1 MPLFAMLT
9 FLLFPMVAGAQ
20 TSDGDLDASVAEES
34 PPVQVEAEREWAP
47 SLGAHEM
54 AESAHTVGAGNKQ
67 IHLGLGQSSF
77 GLSENVDL
85 RTRIAGQFF
94 GFNAQLKWALAQTDA
109 KALSLE
115 PGVWAEWP
123 WAKMGFPSYSVGG
136 VLRHTVRVADKT
148 RLHMGLGAH
157 YDVLKVT
164 LRFSDEFV
172 AGQGFGGDWYY
183 SLTMTRAPLVFGH
196 EVEDI
201 SEGAI
206 NPGWVFSG
214 VRVPV
219 SFGVEHLSSDR
230 SSFNTVL
237 RLHPM
242 NYLNGGSWYAEFH
255 PTYVTRMGERARV
268 ALGVNFVMP
277 GNPMPI
283 ADQTLSDRVEKEQS
297 NLHIRGWEDWF
308 PTLFVAPV
316 PYVGVYW
323 AL

>member
-1 MPLFAMLT
+1 MSLFA
-9 FLLFPMVAGAQ
+9 LLALVISPLSAFAQ
-20 TSDGDLDASVAEES
+20 QGDETQSVDVSEATSVGEDAEE
-34 PPVQVEAEREWAP
+34 QTWLP

-54 AESAHTVGAGNKQ
+54 PESAHTVGAGNQQ

-77 GLSENVDL
+77 GLSDKLDL
-85 RTRIAGQFF
+85 RTRIVGQYF
-94 GFNAQLKWALAQTDA
+94 GFNAQLKWALLQTDA
-109 KALSLE
+109 KAVSLE

-136 VLRHTVRVADKT
+136 VLRHSVRVADKT
-148 RLHMGLGAH
+148 RIHMGLGAH

-196 EVEDI
+196 AVEDI
-201 SEGAI
+201 SDGAI

-214 VRVPV
+214 IRVPV
-219 SFGVEHLSSDR
+219 TVGVEHLASDR

-242 NYLNGGSWYAEFH
+242 NLLNGGGWFAELH
-255 PTYVTRMGERARV
+255 PTYVTRMGDRARV
-268 ALGVNFVMP
+268 ALGINLVMP
-277 GNPMPI
+277 GNPIPI
-283 ADQTLSDRVEKEQS
+283 ADEKLSERVEKEQS
-297 NLHIRGWEDWF
+297 NLHIRGWEEWF
-308 PTLFVAPV
+308 PSLFVAPV

-323 AL
+323 VL